1 MMAEGFIKYDID
13 NRVEAF
19 SSMKGAALPYDVIL
33 GDQVHDIKTTVIK
46 DIRPNPDTLK
56 GTDAL
61 ITNIQS
67 LAIGV
72 RTADCIPILLFDPV
86 KQVIAAIHAGWKGTL
101 RRIVNSAISQMSLE
115 YGCVPMD
122 LRAEIGP
129 GISLES
135 FQVGE
140 EVPMTFKTLGFPID
154 RIYRWMGGKVEG
166 NPATGHHIDLKE
178 ANRWIMETSGI
189 RAENIHDCGI
199 DTFTDDSFCSARRE
213 GNDCGRIITAI
224 KLL

>member
-1 MMAEGFIKYDID
+1 MTEGIIKYQID
-13 NRVEAF
+13 NRVDAF
-19 SSMKGAALPYDVIL
+19 SSMRGAVLPYDVIL

-46 DIRPNPDTLK
+46 TVCPDPESLK

-61 ITNIQS
+61 ITNIKG

-72 RTADCIPILLFDPV
+72 RTADCIPILLYDPV
-86 KQVIAAIHAGWKGTL
+86 KNVVAAIHAGWKGTL
-101 RRIVNSAISQMSLE
+101 RRIVNSAISQMILE
-115 YGCVPMD
+115 YGSIPINMK
-122 LRAEIGP
+122 AAIGP
-129 GISLES
+129 GISLDS

-140 EVPMTFKTLGFPID
+140 EIPMAFKTLGFPIE

-178 ANRWIMETSGI
+178 ANRWMLENSGI
-189 RAENIHDCGI
+189 RPENIQDCGI
-199 DTFTDDSFCSARRE
+199 DTFKEDAFFSARRD
-213 GNDCGRIITAI
+213 GNECGRIITAI